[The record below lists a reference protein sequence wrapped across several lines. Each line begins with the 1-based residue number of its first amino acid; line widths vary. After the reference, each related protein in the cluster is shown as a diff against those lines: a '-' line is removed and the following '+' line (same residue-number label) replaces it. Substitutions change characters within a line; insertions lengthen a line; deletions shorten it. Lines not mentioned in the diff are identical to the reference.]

1 MPIKRRRTSTS
12 IMGMTDPG
20 SLQAAVAAHV
30 GRIQGAAASNVA
42 GLQETVAAHVGGLQS
57 GVAVHIREL
66 QENIYRLQAALDA
79 LPAPSAPMPVVRTP
93 PTKLPRFIA
102 GIGIEVLQR
111 KDFVQISAQDD
122 PYGVLYQVTAV
133 DTVAVTC
140 TVRRVWQDG
149 TLNKSSEITGVLY
162 QAALPVAVGDQGELV
177 RLADGKLAF
186 VKDYPL
192 LWQVTAVGETTCTVQ
207 MVDASGDPV
216 AATEITGVLFDTAPS
231 VGDNVL
237 LARRTDGSLSIFMGG
252 SQGGPAPLIIAK
264 QDMTTDDTAYNCKY
278 LEADG
283 TEGDALTARR
293 PNGIR
298 VDDGDPGYLGEDSSG
313 QAMFIPCHAR
323 MDQGLGSTM
332 ETREDDPSGPETGRH
347 WLRTDEP

>member
-149 TLNKSSEITGVLY
+149 SLNESSEITGVLY

-186 VKDYPL
+186 VKDYPW

-216 AATEITGVLFDTAPS
+216 EATEITGLLYDTEPS
-231 VGDNVL
+231 VGDKAML
-237 LARRTDGSLSIFMGG
+237 CRRSDGSLGIFLGG
-252 SQGGPAPLIIAK
+252 GVTSAGYDDSTIGSTGETEAA
-264 QDMTTDDTAYNCKY
+264 DTTSWQRA
-278 LEADG
+278 
-283 TEGDALTARR
+283 
-293 PNGIR
+293 
-298 VDDGDPGYLGEDSSG
+298 GDPVGATLSLTWLWRQAYAESG
-313 QAMFIPCHAR
+313 
-323 MDQGLGSTM
+323 DQKLYAYYRTTVFDNAGIYSVSL
-332 ETREDDPSGPETGRH
+332 ETRVIIDTPVEDCD
-347 WLRTDEP
+347 